1 MEEVVIKKE
10 ENNNNNND
18 DDDLDYDLD
27 MDDDLKS
34 EMGESRSD
42 RMSEQGNAVVFFV
55 PYHSEALKSGSWA
68 ARWLKIQLIHAQLLE
83 HNKLN

>member
-1 MEEVVIKKE
+1 MIKKE

-42 RMSEQGNAVVFFV
+42 RMSEQGNAVVFSV
-55 PYHSEALKSGSWA
+55 PVTFRSIKERLMGCPVIENSVDSLATP
-68 ARWLKIQLIHAQLLE
+68 
-83 HNKLN
+83 

>member
-1 MEEVVIKKE
+1 MIKKE

-42 RMSEQGNAVVFFV
+42 RMSEQGNAVVFSV
-55 PYHSEALKSGSWA
+55 PVTFRSIKE
-68 ARWLKIQLIHAQLLE
+68 WLMGCPVIE
-83 HNKLN
+83 NSVDSCPTP

>member
-1 MEEVVIKKE
+1 MIKKE

-42 RMSEQGNAVVFFV
+42 RMSEQGNAVVFSV
-55 PYHSEALKSGSWA
+55 PVTFRSSNFNL
-68 ARWLKIQLIHAQLLE
+68 
-83 HNKLN
+83 

>member
-1 MEEVVIKKE
+1 MIKKE
-10 ENNNNNND
+10 ENNNNNNND

-42 RMSEQGNAVVFFV
+42 RMSEQGMPLFSLYR
-55 PYHSEALKSGSWA
+55 YHSEALTSTSEWLMGCPVIENSVDSWA
-68 ARWLKIQLIHAQLLE
+68 TP
-83 HNKLN
+83 